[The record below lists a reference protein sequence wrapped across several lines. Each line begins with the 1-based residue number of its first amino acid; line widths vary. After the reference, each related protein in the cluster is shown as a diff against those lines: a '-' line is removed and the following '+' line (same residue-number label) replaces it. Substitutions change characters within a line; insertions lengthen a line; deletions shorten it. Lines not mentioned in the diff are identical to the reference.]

1 MSSTKFEIEKFSGK
15 NKFEFWKLKIQNLLV
30 QQGLQKAL
38 DGKRKRLL
46 TMRNDEW
53 EELGAIAFSTIRLC
67 LTDDVLFNI
76 VEEKPTTSLWSKLES
91 LYMTKSLKNR
101 IYLKRQ
107 LYGTRMKEGTKIADH
122 LNVF

>member
-15 NKFEFWKLKIQNLLV
+15 NNFELWKLNMWHLLV

-38 DGKRKRLL
+38 DGKRKRPL

-53 EELGAIAFSTIRLC
+53 EELDSIAFSTIRLC

-76 VEEKPTTSLWSKLES
+76 VEEKLATSL
-91 LYMTKSLKNR
+91 
-101 IYLKRQ
+101 
-107 LYGTRMKEGTKIADH
+107 
-122 LNVF
+122 